1 MPQSSFAP
9 LALGAAVV
17 LVVGVGVAG
26 SIALANPPGCE
37 PVYQPGK
44 ASSLVTLDE
53 DDTGVLGVNF
63 PTPLKTTGRELSVV
77 IEGEGAPSIPGGSV
91 DFDATAFLG
100 TTGEFLDSTSYEP
113 RNPTRRVVDI
123 DSTDFF
129 SNVLGCVKPGSTLVV
144 TTTVEDLFG
153 PIIETE
159 DIKLTSTVIVVFD
172 IRDTYEAKATG
183 SPRLPQS
190 GMPTVVTTPEG
201 VHGVSFP
208 NQPAPTEL
216 RVSVLKQGDGPAVQ
230 EGDFVTTHF
239 TGLTW
244 NTQQIFVSSFGGGA
258 PLSLV
263 AIDSSKSPD
272 GQGVI
277 PGIAQALIGQAVGS
291 QVLVSIPPELGY
303 PVGQAPSGVPDRA
316 TLVYVFDIL
325 GTKN

>member
-1 MPQSSFAP
+1 MPQSPLAP

-26 SIALANPPGCE
+26 GIALANPAECE

-44 ASSLVTLDE
+44 ASSLVAVEEDE
-53 DDTGVLGVNF
+53 TGLVSVDF
-63 PTPLKTTGRELSVV
+63 PTPLKTTGRELTIVSD
-77 IEGEGAPSIPGGSV
+77 GEGTPSAPGGSV

-113 RNPTRRVVDI
+113 RNPTRRVVD
-123 DSTDFF
+123 SESSDFF
-129 SNVLGCVKPGSTLVV
+129 SNVLGCVKPGSTLAI

-153 PIIETE
+153 PVMET
-159 DIKLTSTVIVVFD
+159 DQIKLTTTVVVV
-172 IRDTYEAKATG
+172 ISVRDTYEAQATG
-183 SPRLPQS
+183 DGRLPQS

-216 RVSVLKQGDGPAVQ
+216 RISVLKQGDGPAIQ

-244 NTQQIFVSSFGGGA
+244 NTQQVFVSSFDGGA

-263 AIDSSKSPD
+263 AIESSKSPD

-277 PGIAQALIGQAVGS
+277 AGIARALIGQTVGS

-303 PVGQAPSGVPDRA
+303 PEGQAPSGVPDGA
-316 TLVYVFDIL
+316 TLVYVFDVL